1 MVENKVLAIVEGK
14 EITEMDL
21 DFLLRGLPQQQ
32 AMQFNSEEGRKQ
44 LLQELINQQLLYLD
58 AKEKGLENNE
68 LYKKELEKTAESLL
82 KQFAIRE
89 LLSNVEVTD
98 EEIVE
103 YYNTHKDQFKSEE
116 SVRSSHILVD
126 SEETAN
132 EIYEKLNNGES
143 FEEAAKEFSKCPSKE
158 KGGDLGYFTKGKMVK
173 EFEEASFEL
182 ATDELSKP
190 VKTQFGY
197 HIIKVLDK
205 KEAGF
210 KSLEEV
216 GYSISQQLTAMK
228 QNTLYLEETN
238 KLKNKYKIEVK

>member
-1 MVENKVLAIVEGK
+1 MENKVLAIVEGK

-58 AKEKGLENNE
+58 AKEKGLDNNE

-89 LLSNVEVTD
+89 LLSNVTVTD
-98 EEIVE
+98 EEIAE

-116 SVRSSHILVD
+116 SVRASHILVD

-205 KEAGF
+205 KEAGS

-228 QNTLYLEETN
+228 QNTLYIEETN